1 MSIKFKNRLYQ
12 VLDPAHSSDA
22 LSRTIN
28 IGLMAL
34 IFLNVL
40 TVILETV
47 PGIAN
52 THGPYLKIFE
62 VFSVLVFTVE
72 YGLRVWV
79 CDRDS
84 QYTGLKGRIRF
95 MLCPLILIDLLAILP
110 FYLPILITYDLRF
123 LRVLRLIRV
132 FRLLKLAKY
141 SQSVQLL
148 GRVIINKK
156 EELVITF
163 TVAIILLI
171 LASSMI
177 YFIENESQPGSFT
190 SIPAAMWWTV
200 GATTRLGV
208 GPNPTT
214 GVGMVFAALIALL
227 GLGVFALPAG
237 ILASG
242 LIEEIKNK
250 DGRKKATCPKCGE
263 VL

>member
-1 MSIKFKNRLYQ
+1 MNKNIKDRLSQ
-12 VLDPAHSSDA
+12 ILDPAHSSDA

-28 IGLMAL
+28 VGLMAL

-47 PGIAN
+47 PSLAN
-52 THGPYLKIFE
+52 THGPYLKTFE

-84 QYTGLKGRIRF
+84 QYTGFKGRVKF

-110 FYLPILITYDLRF
+110 FYLPLLISYDLRF
-123 LRVLRLIRV
+123 LRVLRLVRV
-132 FRLLKLAKY
+132 FRLLKIAKY
-141 SQSVQLL
+141 SQSMQLL
-148 GRVIINKK
+148 GKVLVSKK

-163 TVAIILLI
+163 CVAIILLVF
-171 LASSMI
+171 ASSII
-177 YFIENESQPGSFT
+177 YFIENDSQPGSFA

-250 DGRKKATCPKCGE
+250 DAEKKATCPKCGE
-263 VL
+263 IL